1 MRNGGH
7 RRGGR
12 QKYAF
17 GIGNLLKN
25 ETDTRVGV
33 VLRGL
38 DGRWGHLEGP
48 WALPWNTAG
57 VVLEVLG
64 SFLNCLEYDPLE
76 NLMYGLNLRKSCT
89 STWL

>member
-17 GIGNLLKN
+17 GMGNLLKN

-33 VLRGL
+33 VLRGI

-48 WALPWNTAG
+48 WALPWSTAG
-57 VVLEVLG
+57 VVLE
-64 SFLNCLEYDPLE
+64 SFGVFSEL
-76 NLMYGLNLRKSCT
+76 S
-89 STWL
+89 